1 MSLDKNPYRGTVVNQ
16 LTFLEI
22 EYRYLL
28 YQYTSGKSVKIMCFI
43 DESSRTVY
51 VTDFFGNEMDD
62 KKIAERNK

>member
-1 MSLDKNPYRGTVVNQ
+1 MSLDKNPYRGRVVNQ

-28 YQYTSGKSVKIMCFI
+28 YQYTPRKSIKIMYFI
-43 DESSRTVY
+43 DESSKTVY

-62 KKIAERNK
+62 TKIADRNK